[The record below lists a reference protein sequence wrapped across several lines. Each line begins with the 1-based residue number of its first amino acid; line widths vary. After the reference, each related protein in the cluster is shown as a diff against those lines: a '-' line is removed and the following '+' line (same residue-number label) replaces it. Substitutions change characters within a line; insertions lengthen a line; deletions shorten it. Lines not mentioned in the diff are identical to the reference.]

1 MERILATFPYEPG
14 ELSPS
19 RGGPRTWFDARA
31 VQAQP
36 PPPPLA
42 ALSGSAMDAAPAC
55 GGVRALFINGPMS
68 VARHVLATDT
78 VTLGRGP
85 GVDIEVDDPCVSRV
99 HARLDLGDVM
109 TLTDLESSNGTTV
122 AGVRVPARVPRPLHL
137 GEPIFM
143 GRSALVIH
151 VAPAARGALRRLT
164 SAREI
169 GAHLR
174 AYPAATFA
182 VLRVTRPAKAA
193 PAVLETILGD
203 VLGAVSRSPRD
214 WATWLDANRFVLGV
228 EVASSVE
235 ANGIE
240 RAAVRQLASWGVW
253 AEVEMVTLPASAE
266 RLGEAELAAALA
278 GHALVILKRGR
289 MVVREPAMHE
299 LLRAARRVASADVGV
314 LVLGE
319 TGSGKDVV
327 ASLVHELSPRAEGP
341 FVGINCASLPEA
353 LLESE
358 LFGHERGAFTGAV
371 ATKPGL
377 LEVADRGTVF
387 LDELGDLPASLQAK
401 LLRVIESRQVTR
413 VGAVRPRLVD
423 VRFVAATN
431 CNIAAAVA
439 TGRFRQDLLYRL
451 NCVTLSVPPLR
462 ERRAEIEPL
471 ARLFLAEA
479 RARFNS
485 QVSELSP
492 GALEAMLA
500 HPWPGNVRE
509 LRNVVERAVLLAPG
523 RLIEAAHLG
532 LARPSVTLPPVAAA
546 PPPPPR
552 CPAGLRP
559 GREAIAEA
567 LIACGGNQSR
577 AAKFLGI
584 SRRTLV
590 REIARLGLPRPRGA
604 T

>member
-1 MERILATFPYEPG
+1 MERIVATFPYQPG
-14 ELSPS
+14 DLLPPS
-19 RGGPRTWFDARA
+19 GGPRTWFDARA
-31 VQAQP
+31 GQVQLLP
-36 PPPPLA
+36 PPPPLSR
-42 ALSGSAMDAAPAC
+42 LDPD
-55 GGVRALFINGPMS
+55 GGGDGIRALFVNGPMS
-68 VARHVLATDT
+68 VARHVLATGA

-99 HARLDLGDVM
+99 HARLQLDDVM
-109 TLTDLESSNGTTV
+109 TLTDLGSSNGTTV
-122 AGVRVPARVPRPLHL
+122 AGMRLPAGAPRPLRVA
-137 GEPIFM
+137 EPFFI

-151 VAPAARGALRRLT
+151 VAPAGRGGLRCLA

-174 AYPAATFA
+174 ANASASFA
-182 VLRVTRPAKAA
+182 VLRINRPARTA
-193 PAVLETILGD
+193 PAVVEAILGD

-214 WATWLDANRFVLGV
+214 WASWLDPNRFVLGV
-228 EVASSVE
+228 EVGSSLE
-235 ANGIE
+235 ANGVE

-253 AEVEMVTLPASAE
+253 AEVDMVSLPAATE
-266 RLGEAELAAALA
+266 RLGDAELAAALA
-278 GHALVILKRGR
+278 GHALVRMKRGQ
-289 MVVREPAMHE
+289 MIVREPAMHE

-314 LVLGE
+314 LILGE
-319 TGSGKDVV
+319 TGSGKDVL
-327 ASLVHELSPRAEGP
+327 ASLVHELSVRAQGP
-341 FVGINCASLPEA
+341 FVAINCASVPEA

-371 ATKPGL
+371 GAKPGL
-377 LEVADRGTVF
+377 LETANGGTVF
-387 LDELGDLPASLQAK
+387 LDEVADLPAALQAK

-439 TGRFRQDLLYRL
+439 GGRFRQDLLYRL

-471 ARLFLAEA
+471 VRLFLNDA
-479 RARFNS
+479 RARFDS
-485 QVSELSP
+485 QVSDVSEEAWNTLLS
-492 GALEAMLA
+492 

-523 RLIEAAHLG
+523 RTIEPAHLG
-532 LARPSVTLPPVAAA
+532 LVRPTVTLPPVSA
-546 PPPPPR
+546 PPTFRPVLS
-552 CPAGLRP
+552 AGARP
-559 GREAIAEA
+559 GRDLIAEA

-577 AAKFLGI
+577 AAKFLGV

-590 REIARLGLPRPRGA
+590 RQIARLGLPRPRGA
-604 T
+604 S